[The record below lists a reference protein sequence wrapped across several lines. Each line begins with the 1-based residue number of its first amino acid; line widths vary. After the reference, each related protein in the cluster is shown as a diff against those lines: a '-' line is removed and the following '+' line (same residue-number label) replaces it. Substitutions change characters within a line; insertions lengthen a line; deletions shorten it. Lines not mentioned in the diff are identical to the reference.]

1 MVNEY
6 MKKLMPRHREIL
18 RRVALG
24 QSYVTIAEEL
34 DMHPLT
40 ISLIMRS
47 PLAQFEL
54 EKLQA
59 VADEVVTN
67 VPLRV
72 EKAREI
78 RDAGRLALQHNTDIL
93 SDVNVDVKVRANVAR
108 HFLDRAV
115 FDVPV
120 ESSKD
125 ISFRDL
131 LKSMSAIERQM
142 MAKTV
147 EGSYEVIENDRT
159 PAQSSEQPDG
169 GPTGTIQE
177 DRDNHSNRE
186 D

>member
-1 MVNEY
+1 
-6 MKKLMPRHREIL
+6 MPRHREIL

-24 QSYVTIAEEL
+24 QTYVTIAEEL

-59 VADEVVTN
+59 TADEVVTN

-78 RDAGRLALQHNTDIL
+78 REAGRIALQHNTDIL
-93 SDVNVDVKVRANVAR
+93 TDATVDVKVRANVAR

-115 FDVPV
+115 FDVPT
-120 ESSKD
+120 EREKD

-131 LKSMSAIERQM
+131 LKSMNEIERQIN
-142 MAKTV
+142 ARTI
-147 EGSYEVIENDRT
+147 EGRHEVLHGGEHVAGDDLPPHEIEKDNGN
-159 PAQSSEQPDG
+159 SN
-169 GPTGTIQE
+169 GTIQIHRSGDSDGE
-177 DRDNHSNRE
+177 V
-186 D
+186 